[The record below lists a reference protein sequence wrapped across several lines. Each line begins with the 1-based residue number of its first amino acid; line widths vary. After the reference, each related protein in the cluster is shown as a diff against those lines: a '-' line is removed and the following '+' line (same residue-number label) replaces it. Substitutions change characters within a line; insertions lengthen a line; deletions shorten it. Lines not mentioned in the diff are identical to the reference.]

1 VTVQLGWLMANAC
14 AAVTGNAQSPKV
26 DRQTGGTV
34 RVVDMLLT
42 VIVTNHDPV
51 ILFLLILFCFV
62 G

>member
-14 AAVTGNAQSPKV
+14 AAVTGNARSPKV
-26 DRQTGGTV
+26 DRQTGVTV